1 MKTSILPLLAVV
13 CISFS
18 TAQTPL
24 PTLQE
29 LTEQA
34 YSLTA
39 EECDVFFDHVRGKP
53 RQEKEPLYA
62 ILLDSPIPMRD
73 APTGAVCMPLRID
86 MIDYFA
92 KSSL

>member
-18 TAQTPL
+18 TAQTPP

-39 EECDVFFDHVRGKP
+39 DNSVDTGTFFDQIELMP
-53 RQEKEPLYA
+53 RQ
-62 ILLDSPIPMRD
+62 D
-73 APTGAVCMPLRID
+73 
-86 MIDYFA
+86 
-92 KSSL
+92 